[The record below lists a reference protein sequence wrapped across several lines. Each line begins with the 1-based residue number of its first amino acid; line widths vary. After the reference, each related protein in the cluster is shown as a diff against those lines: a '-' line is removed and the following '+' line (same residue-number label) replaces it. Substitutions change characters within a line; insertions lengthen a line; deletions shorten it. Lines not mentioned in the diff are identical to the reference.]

1 MTNMNDDPQ
10 LTTPEPEEM
19 RPEPVAD
26 QRPAGPDIAPLPE
39 ADATEPTWRY
49 QPADAPPQDARKPEL
64 ERENPAKEVGDW
76 HDPQLSQDETKP
88 AARPSDN
95 TVAEPTAPPPRP
107 VADEVQ
113 EEEKAV
119 RAEPVEAEV
128 ASARRASTRSAEQH
142 RQAVQDL
149 HQLMV
154 DISKENLE
162 LHRRSVEAIRDLT
175 ADMMKLKRRLT
186 RLATAKG

>member
-10 LTTPEPEEM
+10 LTTPEPEEAQ
-19 RPEPVAD
+19 PEPVAD
-26 QRPAGPDIAPLPE
+26 QRPSGPDIAPLPE

-49 QPADAPPQDARKPEL
+49 QPADAPPQDAKKLEP
-64 ERENPAKEVGDW
+64 ERENPAEEVGDW
-76 HDPQLSQDETKP
+76 HDPQLSQDEAKP
-88 AARPSDN
+88 AARPPDD
-95 TVAEPTAPPPRP
+95 TVAEPTAPSPRP

-113 EEEKAV
+113 EEEKPV
-119 RAEPVEAEV
+119 RTEPAEPEV
-128 ASARRASTRSAEQH
+128 AAARRASTQPAEQH

-162 LHRRSVEAIRDLT
+162 LHRRSLESIRDLT
-175 ADMMKLKRRLT
+175 ADMSKLKRRLT